1 MLSPSFTYQA
11 TISASSRPSPRSG
24 RLNWRMRESRSTR
37 LAGAARGGDDAANRR
52 HVLLLKAGK
61 RHERIVT
68 SDTHDRR
75 EQGQETTFRDQSRDF
90 GAEPSGPSGLVH
102 DHAAAGLRD

>member
-11 TISASSRPSPRSG
+11 TISASSKPSPRSG

-37 LAGAARGGDDAANRR
+37 LARVARGGDDAANRR

-61 RHERIVT
+61 RHDRIVT

-75 EQGQETTFRDQSRDF
+75 EQGWETTFRDQSLDF
-90 GAEPSGPSGLVH
+90 AAESSGPSGFVH
-102 DHAAAGLRD
+102 DDAATG